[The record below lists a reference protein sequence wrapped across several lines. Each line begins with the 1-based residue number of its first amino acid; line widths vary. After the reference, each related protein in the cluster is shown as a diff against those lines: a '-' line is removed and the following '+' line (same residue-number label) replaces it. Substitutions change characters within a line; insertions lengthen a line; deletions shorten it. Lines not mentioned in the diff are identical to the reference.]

1 MNKLEE
7 PKCEMCGDETK
18 FSTWTNAWGH
28 SVLRATCIRCGYIQN
43 TKSVKELE
51 ESIKNKE
58 I

>member
-18 FSTWTNAWGH
+18 FSTWSNLWQQ
-28 SVLRATCIRCGYIQN
+28 SILKATCIRCGYVKIV
-43 TKSVKELE
+43 KSLIELE
-51 ESIKNKE
+51 KAIENKE